1 LERDGFIY
9 TLPGKGSFIAAQN
22 KELVKEAQMRI
33 IEEKF
38 TEAIEV
44 SKYIN
49 LSLEDLIEILK
60 VLFEE
65 QN

>member
-1 LERDGFIY
+1 
-9 TLPGKGSFIAAQN
+9 
-22 KELVKEAQMRI
+22 MRI

-44 SKYIN
+44 SKYIK
-49 LSLEDLIEILK
+49 LSLEDLMEILK